1 MAWTI
6 RLLESAKRD
15 LRKLDSKTA
24 NRILDFLHR
33 RLASLDSPRN
43 LGEPLGG
50 NLRGHWRYRVG
61 DYRIICN
68 IEDSQLVVLVIEI
81 GHRREIYR

>member
-6 RLLESAKRD
+6 RLLDSAKRD
-15 LRKLDSKTA
+15 LKKLDPGTA
-24 NRILDFLHR
+24 TRIVDFLQHR
-33 RLASLDSPRN
+33 LLALDSPRS

-61 DYRIICN
+61 DYRIICS
-68 IEDSQLVVLVIEI
+68 IEDRQLVVLVIEI